1 MQTTQRTNTKT
12 LCNRNKMTSQR
23 NDIVET
29 IEIFTTKHDPFD
41 RYASY
46 DYCFNHFHPTNKN
59 CITDDMEKSC
69 LSLGFYLASWGMF
82 RGSSFLLNKSAQAFV
97 PLIEY
102 ISELDSNAWEIDAN
116 NLNDNVEQTIE
127 IYNNVKSLLI
137 PKTNSHLT
145 LTTKIML
152 GVFGSVPAYDRFF
165 INSFK
170 EIFKGKCGFSSFNKT
185 SLICIADFY
194 NENKSTIELQSS
206 SLKTI
211 GFNNSAIS
219 HAYTRSKVIDM
230 YGFTKGLN
238 A

>member
-1 MQTTQRTNTKT
+1 MSLYRE
-12 LCNRNKMTSQR
+12 
-23 NDIVET
+23 DIEST
-29 IEIFTTKHDPFD
+29 ISMFTEKHDPFD

-46 DYCFNHFHPTNKN
+46 DYSFNHFHPANAT

-82 RGSSFLLNKSAQAFV
+82 RGSSFLLNKSAKTFV
-97 PLIEY
+97 PVIEY
-102 ISELDSNAWEIDAN
+102 ISKLEKSAWEIDAD
-116 NLNDNVEQTIE
+116 NLSKNADQVIE
-127 IYNNVKSLLI
+127 IYNNIKSSLI
-137 PKTNSHLT
+137 PNTSSHLT

-170 EIFKGKCGFSSFNKT
+170 DIFNGKCGFTSFNKT
-185 SLICIADFY
+185 SLGCINDFY
-194 NENKSTIELQSS
+194 NENKNIIDQQANSLSTISFS
-206 SLKTI
+206 DSNPNHK
-211 GFNNSAIS
+211 
-219 HAYTRSKVIDM
+219 YTKSKVIDM

>member
-1 MQTTQRTNTKT
+1 MT
-12 LCNRNKMTSQR
+12 LQR

-29 IEIFTTKHDPFD
+29 IAIFTEKHDPFD

-59 CITDDMEKSC
+59 CITNDMEKSC

-82 RGSSFLLNKSAQAFV
+82 RGSSFLLNKSAQTFI

-102 ISELDSNAWEIDAN
+102 ISRLDHNAWQIDADNLSN
-116 NLNDNVEQTIE
+116 NIDQTLE
-127 IYNNVKSLLI
+127 IYNNVKSMLI
-137 PKTNSHLT
+137 PKANSHLT

-170 EIFKGKCGFSSFNKT
+170 EIYKGKCGFSSFNKT
-185 SLICIADFY
+185 SLLCIADFY
-194 NENKSTIELQSS
+194 NENKSTIDLQSS
-206 SLKTI
+206 NLKTI
-211 GFNNSAIS
+211 GFNNSVIS
-219 HAYTRSKVIDM
+219 HDYTKSKIIDM

-238 A
+238 G

>member
-1 MQTTQRTNTKT
+1 MI
-12 LCNRNKMTSQR
+12 LQR

-29 IEIFTTKHDPFD
+29 IKIFTEKHDPFD

-46 DYCFNHFHPTNKN
+46 DYCFNYFHPANKN

-69 LSLGFYLASWGMF
+69 LSLGFYLASWGMY
-82 RGSSFLLNKSAQAFV
+82 RGSSFLLNKSALVFV

-102 ISELDSNAWEIDAN
+102 ISELDDNVWEIDAN
-116 NLNDNVEQTIE
+116 NLNDNFEQAIE
-127 IYNNVKSLLI
+127 IYRNLKSLLI
-137 PKTNSHLT
+137 PKETSHLT
-145 LTTKIML
+145 LITKIML

-170 EIFKGKCGFSSFNKT
+170 EIFKGKCGFSSFNKN
-185 SLICIADFY
+185 SLLCIADFY
-194 NENKSTIELQSS
+194 SENEAVIELQAN
-206 SLKTI
+206 SLKTM
-211 GFNNSAIS
+211 GFNNSVVS
-219 HAYTRSKVIDM
+219 RAYTRSKVIDM